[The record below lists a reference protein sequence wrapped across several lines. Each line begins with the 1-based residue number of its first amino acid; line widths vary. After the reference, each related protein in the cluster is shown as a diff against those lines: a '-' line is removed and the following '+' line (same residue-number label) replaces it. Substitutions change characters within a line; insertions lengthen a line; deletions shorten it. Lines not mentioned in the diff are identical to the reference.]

1 MATRQDVDI
10 DFIPS
15 PRVATV
21 QDPSTEFIA
30 QDVVDTLRIGE
41 ESWRGQTENK
51 LMNASGK
58 EDLGGGVA
66 VGITVALQDTQIAF
80 ESRTTPAQVGI
91 VTTASNPPVNNLID
105 LHDTSASYQ
114 TNLVTRGSLVINF
127 ADQSIA
133 EVYRVESETHLVT
146 RTPVNGTDNSFDLND
161 DYQIFNVI
169 QCEISGGNVVAV
181 DEIGDELSPVLPTA
195 FTQIV
200 RTSSSSATLQNQ
212 TTLEY
217 STYDGGV
224 HIDVDNGVAGTT
236 GLIGNESDPVN
247 NLADAKTIADF
258 RGFKQL
264 YIREIVPVGASES
277 ITGYKVKGEGPSI
290 SVLSVEA
297 GATTGDVSY
306 EDLCIIGV
314 ISGAGFFDNCHIE
327 TTSGL
332 GCTTADSY
340 LRNCVFRDATLTIR
354 ADNTMNI
361 SIINTGQGD
370 ASGVPILDLN
380 NSVGSVSISGWGG
393 QLIIKNSGGA
403 VIFGGDSAHLIIDA
417 SCNAGSFM
425 VHGAVR
431 LEDNSGAGCAVMD
444 HTTYTQNEN
453 TITIIAEVLKYSKNR
468 TKIDATAFTLTV
480 YDDDGTTPL
489 EVFDLKDEN
498 GVASIT
504 SIFERIPQ

>member
-1 MATRQDVDI
+1 MATRNDVNI
-10 DFIPS
+10 DFNPS

-21 QDPSTEFIA
+21 DAPSTEFNT
-30 QDVVDTLRIGE
+30 QDVVDTLRVQE
-41 ESWRGQTENK
+41 ETFRGITETK
-51 LMNASGK
+51 LLDAAGK
-58 EDLGGGVA
+58 ENLGGGVQ
-66 VGITVALQDTQIAF
+66 VGITTTLQNTQIAF
-80 ESRTTPAQVGI
+80 EGRTTPAETGTI
-91 VTTASNPPVNNLID
+91 TTASNPPVSGLID
-105 LHDTSASYQ
+105 VHDTAALFQ
-114 TNLVTRGSLVINF
+114 TNNISRGSLVVNF
-127 ADQSIA
+127 TDHSIA
-133 EVYRVESETHLVT
+133 EVYSVESEIHIRT
-146 RTPVNGTDNSFDLND
+146 RTLVNGTDNQFDFGD
-161 DYQIFNVI
+161 DYQVFNVI
-169 QCEISGGNVVAV
+169 QCEVLGGNVVAV
-181 DEIGDELSPVLPTA
+181 DDDDLDISPVVPTA

-217 STYDGGV
+217 STFDGGV
-224 HIDVDNGVAGTT
+224 HIDVVNGIAGTD
-236 GLIGNESDPVN
+236 GLIGNESEPVN
-247 NLADAKTIADF
+247 NVPDAKTIADF

-264 YIREIVPVGASES
+264 YIRGTVTVGASES

-290 SVLSVEA
+290 SILSVVA
-297 GATTGDVSY
+297 GAATGDVSY
-306 EDLCIIGV
+306 EDLCIIGD
-314 ISGAGFFDNCHIE
+314 ISGAGFLDNCHIE

-393 QLIIKNSGGA
+393 QLLIKNIGGA

-417 SCNAGSFM
+417 SCNAGSIM
-425 VHGAVR
+425 VHGVVR
-431 LEDNSGAGCAVMD
+431 IEDNSGAGCTVMD

-453 TITIIAEVLKYSKNR
+453 TITVIAEVLKYSKNH
-468 TKIDATAFTLTV
+468 TKIDKTAFTLTV

-489 EVFDLKDEN
+489 DVFDLKDEN

-504 SIFERIPQ
+504 KIFERIPQ